1 MRRILL
7 LLSAFVFC
15 LAVNAGQDKDFEDHH
30 VSITLMD
37 GTVKEGYIVEY
48 WTDGGLFKRM
58 NTSFSMSE
66 TAGGEAKIYD
76 AESVKSIDF
85 IKKLSDDG
93 RYDHLESHVV
103 ANPSTFKPKKTQ
115 RQFIY
120 KEGGNAVGTIYWWNG
135 VDSQNMQLGRMNIST
150 IYGVCLAGDS
160 VVVPFMTGNVVSLNA
175 MRIRY
180 KKTRRAL
187 VDYVDKRVLKGG
199 SKLWG
204 ALASNPMLFLELC
217 GEYYKAKEG
226 EQK

>member
-7 LLSAFVFC
+7 FLSAFVLC
-15 LAVNAGQDKDFEDHH
+15 LAVNAKQDKGPEANH
-30 VSITLMD
+30 VRITLMD

-58 NTSFSMSE
+58 NTSFTMAE
-66 TAGGEAKIYD
+66 TVGGKAENYD
-76 AESVKSIDF
+76 AESVRSIDF

-103 ANPSTFKPKKTQ
+103 ANPSTFKPQKTQ

-120 KEGGNAVGTIYWWNG
+120 KEGVNAVGTVYWWNG

-180 KKTRRAL
+180 KKTRPGLA
-187 VDYVDKRVLKGG
+187 DYVDRRVLKGG
-199 SKLWG
+199 SKFWG
-204 ALASNPMLFLELC
+204 LMASNPMLFLELC

>member
-15 LAVNAGQDKDFEDHH
+15 LAVNAGQDKDPEANH
-30 VSITLMD
+30 VRITLKD
-37 GTVKEGYIVEY
+37 GAVKDGYIVEY

-58 NTSFSMSE
+58 NTSFTMSP
-66 TAGGEAKIYD
+66 TADGKDAERYD
-76 AESVKSIDF
+76 AESVSCIDF
-85 IKKLSDDG
+85 MQRVSEDG
-93 RYDHLESHVV
+93 RYDHLESHLV

-120 KEGGNAVGTIYWWNG
+120 KEGGNAVGTVYWWNG

-204 ALASNPMLFLELC
+204 ALATNPMLFLELC
-217 GEYYKAKEG
+217 GEYYK
-226 EQK
+226 QKGNE